1 MSEEDKEKIMEFEH
15 FLQGRYAETD
25 KDVADARLD
34 SISNTLSDINFTLTE
49 IRAILKK
56 ILVVQNRS
64 IKPR

>member
-34 SISNTLSDINFTLTE
+34 SISSTLSDINFTLTE

>member
-15 FLQGRYAETD
+15 FPQGRYTETD
-25 KDVADARLD
+25 NNVADARLD

-56 ILVVQNRS
+56 ILAVQNRS